1 MLQTNHFDPTGVK
14 DIADSVTNRLD
25 ELIAFL
31 RNFQLCTIKV
41 AESGDE
47 GRGASQ
53 ARDGEPQLLQDRGA
67 SVQRPRQPRER
78 IQKRG

>member
-1 MLQTNHFDPTGVK
+1 M
-14 DIADSVTNRLD
+14 
-25 ELIAFL
+25 
-31 RNFQLCTIKV
+31 